1 MSEKNENLEHLL
13 CSFCGES
20 QNNVSRLIAS
30 PNKIFICDSC
40 VKKCNEIISED
51 TEDQINISSPKT
63 PKEMYELLDQYIIG
77 QNRAKKVLSVG
88 VYNHYKRIWSEV
100 KEKKQDEVEI
110 QKSNVLLVGP
120 TGCGKTYI
128 AQTLAKILDVPFA
141 IADATSLTEA
151 GYVGEDV
158 ENILLRLIQSA
169 NFDIKKAEKGIIYID
184 EIDKISRKSAN
195 PSITRDVSGEGVQQA
210 LLKILEGALVN
221 VPPQPGRKHP
231 HQEFLQIDTSSIL
244 FILGGAF
251 DGIEEV
257 INERVNKEKFSL
269 GFSNKIVK
277 ENSKDFE
284 LLETRDLLRYGFIP
298 EFIGRIPLVV
308 GLSDLSIE
316 QLKQV
321 LIEPKNALVKQYAKL
336 FEIDDVDLK
345 FTESALQITAEMAIE
360 RKSGARGLKSIIE
373 ELLLDVM
380 FELPNMENAKKCVI
394 NEETIQE
401 NLWPMIYDSDGNRLD
416 ILLPRDNHNVAA

>member
-1 MSEKNENLEHLL
+1 MSENNENLEHLL

-40 VKKCNEIISED
+40 VKKCNEIISDNNEED
-51 TEDQINISSPKT
+51 INISTPKT

-88 VYNHYKRIWSEV
+88 VYNHYKRIWSEI

-128 AQTLAKILDVPFA
+128 AQILAKILDVPFA

-231 HQEFLQIDTSSIL
+231 HQEFLQIDTSNIL

-257 INERVNKEKFSL
+257 INERVNKEKFSM

-316 QLKQV
+316 QMKQV
-321 LIEPKNALVKQYAKL
+321 LIEPKNALVKQYSKL
-336 FEIDDVDLK
+336 FKLDDVDLE

-380 FELPNMENAKKCVI
+380 FELPNIKNAKKCVI
-394 NEETIQE
+394 NDETIQE
-401 NLWPMIYDSDGNRLD
+401 NLWPMIYDCDGSRLD
-416 ILLPRDNHNVAA
+416 VLLPRDNHNVAA

>member
-1 MSEKNENLEHLL
+1 MSENNENLEHLL

-40 VKKCNEIISED
+40 VKKCNEIISDNNE
-51 TEDQINISSPKT
+51 ENINISTPKT

-88 VYNHYKRIWSEV
+88 VYNHYKRIWSEI

-128 AQTLAKILDVPFA
+128 AQILAKILDVPFA

-231 HQEFLQIDTSSIL
+231 HQEFLQIDTSNIL

-257 INERVNKEKFSL
+257 INERVNKEKFSM
-269 GFSNKIVK
+269 GFSNKIFK

-316 QLKQV
+316 QMKQV
-321 LIEPKNALVKQYAKL
+321 LIEPKNALVKQYSKL
-336 FEIDDVDLK
+336 FKLDDVDLE

-380 FELPNMENAKKCVI
+380 FELPNIKNAKKCVI
-394 NEETIQE
+394 NDETIQE
-401 NLWPMIYDSDGNRLD
+401 NLWPMIYDSDGSRLD
-416 ILLPRDNHNVAA
+416 VLLPRDNHNVAA

>member
-1 MSEKNENLEHLL
+1 MSENNENLEHLL

-40 VKKCNEIISED
+40 VKKCNEIISDNNE
-51 TEDQINISSPKT
+51 ENINISTPKT

-88 VYNHYKRIWSEV
+88 VYNHYKRIWSEI

-231 HQEFLQIDTSSIL
+231 HQEFLQIDTSNIL

-257 INERVNKEKFSL
+257 INERVNKEKFSM
-269 GFSNKIVK
+269 GFSNKIFK

-316 QLKQV
+316 QMKQV
-321 LIEPKNALVKQYAKL
+321 LIEPKNALVKQYSKL
-336 FEIDDVDLK
+336 FKLDDVDLE

-380 FELPNMENAKKCVI
+380 FELPNMNNAKKCVI
-394 NEETIQE
+394 NEETIQD
-401 NLWPMIYDSDGNRLD
+401 NLWPMIYDSDDNRLD
-416 ILLPRDNHNVAA
+416 TLLPTDNHDVAA

>member
-1 MSEKNENLEHLL
+1 MLEN
-13 CSFCGES
+13 
-20 QNNVSRLIAS
+20 
-30 PNKIFICDSC
+30 
-40 VKKCNEIISED
+40 NEIISENN
-51 TEDQINISSPKT
+51 EAEINISSPKT
-63 PKEMYELLDQYIIG
+63 PKEMYELLNQYIIG

-88 VYNHYKRIWSEV
+88 VYNHYKRIWSEF
-100 KEKKQDEVEI
+100 KEKKQDTVEI

-128 AQTLAKILDVPFA
+128 AQTLAKVLDVPFA

-195 PSITRDVSGEGVQQA
+195 PSITRDESGEGVQQA
-210 LLKILEGALVN
+210 LLKILEGAIVN

-231 HQEFLQIDTSSIL
+231 HQEFLQIETSNIL

-257 INERVNKEKFSL
+257 INERVNKEKFSM
-269 GFSNKIVK
+269 GFSNKIIE

-284 LLETRDLLRYGFIP
+284 LLETRDLLKYGFIP

-336 FEIDDVDLK
+336 FELDDVHLE
-345 FTESALQITAEMAIE
+345 FTESALQITAEMALE

-380 FELPNMENAKKCVI
+380 FELPNMDNAKKCVI
-394 NEETIQE
+394 NKETIQE
-401 NLWPMIYDSDGNRLD
+401 NLWPIIYDSDGNRLD

>member
-1 MSEKNENLEHLL
+1 MSENNENLEHLL

-40 VKKCNEIISED
+40 VKKCNEIISEN
-51 TEDQINISSPKT
+51 TEDEINISSPKT

-88 VYNHYKRIWSEV
+88 VYNHYKRIWSEI

-210 LLKILEGALVN
+210 LLKILEGAIVN

-231 HQEFLQIDTSSIL
+231 HQEFLQIDTSNIL

-257 INERVNKEKFSL
+257 INERVNKEKFSI
-269 GFSNKIVK
+269 GFSNKVVK

-308 GLSDLSIE
+308 GLSDLSVE

-336 FEIDDVDLK
+336 FELDDIDLK

-380 FELPNMENAKKCVI
+380 FELPNMNNAKKCVI
-394 NEETIQE
+394 NEETIQD
-401 NLWPMIYDSDGNRLD
+401 NLWPMIYDSDDNRLD
-416 ILLPRDNHNVAA
+416 TLLPTDNHDVAA

>member
-1 MSEKNENLEHLL
+1 MSEKNEDLENLL

-20 QNNVSRLIAS
+20 QDNVSRLIAS

-40 VKKCNEIISED
+40 VKKCNEIISKDDES
-51 TEDQINISSPKT
+51 ENNIFSPKT
-63 PKEMYELLDQYIIG
+63 PKEMFELLDEYIIG

-88 VYNHYKRIWSEV
+88 VYNHYKRIWAV
-100 KEKKQDEVEI
+100 AKEKKQEDVEI

-128 AQTLAKILDVPFA
+128 AQTLAKILHVPFA

-231 HQEFLQIDTSSIL
+231 HQDFLQIDTSNIL

-257 INERVNKEKFSL
+257 INERVNKEKFSI
-269 GFSNKIVK
+269 GFSNKIIK

-321 LIEPKNALVKQYAKL
+321 LTEPKNALVKQYAKL
-336 FEIDDVDLK
+336 FELDGVDLK
-345 FTESALQITAEMAIE
+345 FTKSALQITAEMAIE

-401 NLWPMIYDSDGNRLD
+401 NLWPMIYDSNSNRLD